1 MNNERGKNNYA
12 LSLFC
17 IILCFSFIHHSLET
31 WKKSTQSWDQESHEE
46 SGRWSHYL
54 LPFPFEKSDVVLVS
68 FLSRIWRRKHLHFI
82 WQEHS
87 KLSHKLSFKLLLK
100 IILLRQQR
108 KSHINSIYSNY
119 LDKWCRECRRKIP
132 WPGFYVE
139 ETFYINKCGRC
150 CAILHPLAWCGPT
163 NTASDNATTP
173 SWKCFSPGVNIHSA
187 ICLEQGRLYAFQL
200 SFCKFYISIC
210 SRPRA
215 PTICCHPPPPIILS
229 RAATH
234 LLIAWYFW
242 LREKQKINIS
252 W

>member
-17 IILCFSFIHHSLET
+17 IILCFSEEPL
-31 WKKSTQSWDQESHEE
+31 SHQKEP
-46 SGRWSHYL
+46 RKWSHYL
-54 LPFPFEKSDVVLVS
+54 LPFPFQKSDVVLVS

-163 NTASDNATTP
+163 NPASDNAT
-173 SWKCFSPGVNIHSA
+173 
-187 ICLEQGRLYAFQL
+187 
-200 SFCKFYISIC
+200 
-210 SRPRA
+210 A
-215 PTICCHPPPPIILS
+215 PT
-229 RAATH
+229 
-234 LLIAWYFW
+234 Y
-242 LREKQKINIS
+242 K
-252 W
+252 

>member
-1 MNNERGKNNYA
+1 MNEEKTTMHFLYSA
-12 LSLFC
+12 LDFMLQ
-17 IILCFSFIHHSLET
+17 LHSAQLGNLKEEHSVLRPR
-31 WKKSTQSWDQESHEE
+31 KSW
-46 SGRWSHYL
+46 RKWSHYL

-150 CAILHPLAWCGPT
+150 YP
-163 NTASDNATTP
+163 P
-173 SWKCFSPGVNIHSA
+173 SSRLVRANQHSIGQCHCSQLWMLFSRSKYTFSHV
-187 ICLEQGRLYAFQL
+187 
-200 SFCKFYISIC
+200 
-210 SRPRA
+210 PRA
-215 PTICCHPPPPIILS
+215 
-229 RAATH
+229 R
-234 LLIAWYFW
+234 
-242 LREKQKINIS
+242 
-252 W
+252 

>member
-1 MNNERGKNNYA
+1 MTKLISAVFKSRVGLPLLLVIENLSQLLDPLLFQTPTMNNERGKNNYA
-12 LSLFC
+12 LFSLLHYFM
-17 IILCFSFIHHSLET
+17 LQLHSAQLGNLKEEHSVLRPR
-31 WKKSTQSWDQESHEE
+31 KSW
-46 SGRWSHYL
+46 RKWSHYL
-54 LPFPFEKSDVVLVS
+54 LPFPFQKSDVVLVS

-163 NTASDNATTP
+163 NTASDNAT
-173 SWKCFSPGVNIHSA
+173 
-187 ICLEQGRLYAFQL
+187 
-200 SFCKFYISIC
+200 
-210 SRPRA
+210 A
-215 PTICCHPPPPIILS
+215 PT
-229 RAATH
+229 
-234 LLIAWYFW
+234 Y
-242 LREKQKINIS
+242 K
-252 W
+252 